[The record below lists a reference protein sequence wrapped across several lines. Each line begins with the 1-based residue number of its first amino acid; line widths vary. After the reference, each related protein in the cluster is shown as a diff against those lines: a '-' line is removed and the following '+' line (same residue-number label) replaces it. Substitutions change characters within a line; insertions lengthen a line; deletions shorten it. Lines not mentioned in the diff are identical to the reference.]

1 MGRPFGFTD
10 EELANEVVGSARS
23 KEFAVSEFIHALV
36 QSEPFRSKQKD
47 SQSRTTMSKIPLQPK
62 WRLFLTCLLAGHIL
76 SANAESPNII
86 LILTDDQGWS
96 QRSGLMDP
104 ENPESGS
111 SYLHTPAMDRI
122 AAEGMRFTGGYSP
135 APLCTP
141 TRRSILCGTSAARSG
156 SEFVSSWVPADHMTL
171 PRALKQANPEYQCAH
186 FGKWGE
192 KMISSPEECGY
203 DVSDGHTGNVT
214 GGMADKMQP
223 AHIVEDP
230 KRTGSVTDRAIK
242 FIREQTKAGKPF
254 YTQVSYYAV
263 HLRTE
268 LLQASLDRYQAKGA
282 PDRAY
287 SQGWAGMLEELDRGI
302 GRLLDE
308 LDALG
313 ISRNTYVVFTTDNG
327 GRGTVPGGDPKSPA
341 PNVPLSGAKHSLLE
355 GGIRV
360 PLMVRGPS
368 IKAGSVCRVP
378 VAGYDFLPTFY
389 ELAGGEG
396 QLSDELD
403 GGNFVTLFSDP
414 ETDSVK
420 RPIDGL
426 VFSRPRQ
433 GMAVIRTGKWKLLAE
448 ISTKREFQSAKL
460 FDVVDDIA
468 EEHDLSNVHRDIARQ
483 LRTRLQTYL
492 ELVVDP
498 SPTMKRRKRAE

>member
-1 MGRPFGFTD
+1 MIKKLYCLLITLFGFT
-10 EELANEVVGSARS
+10 A
-23 KEFAVSEFIHALV
+23 AL
-36 QSEPFRSKQKD
+36 QAD
-47 SQSRTTMSKIPLQPK
+47 
-62 WRLFLTCLLAGHIL
+62 
-76 SANAESPNII
+76 SPNII

-104 ENPESGS
+104 DNPKSGS
-111 SYLHTPAMDRI
+111 RYLHTPAMNRI
-122 AAEGMRFTGGYSP
+122 AEEGMRFTGGYSP

-156 SEFVSSWVPADHMTL
+156 TEFASKWVPADHMTL
-171 PRALKQANPEYQCAH
+171 PRALKLANPKYQCAH

-214 GGMADKMQP
+214 GGMENKMQP

-230 KRTGSVTDRAIK
+230 KRTGSVTDRTIK
-242 FIREQTKAGKPF
+242 FIQKQTKAGKPF
-254 YTQVSYYAV
+254 YAQVSYYAV

-268 LLQASLDRYQAKGA
+268 LRQASLEKYQKKGA

-308 LDALG
+308 LDTLG
-313 ISRNTYVVFTTDNG
+313 ISENTYVVFTTDNG
-327 GRGTVPGGDPKSPA
+327 GRGIVPGGNPKSPA

-360 PLMVRGPS
+360 PLIVRGPS

-378 VAGYDFLPTFY
+378 VVGYDFLPTFY
-389 ELAGGEG
+389 ALAGGKDD
-396 QLSDELD
+396 LSKELD
-403 GGNFVTLFSDP
+403 GGSFVPLFSDP

-426 VFSRPRQ
+426 IFSRPRQ
-433 GMAVIRTGKWKLLAE
+433 RMAAIRAGKWKLLAK
-448 ISTKREFQSAKL
+448 INAKREIQSSKL
-460 FDVVDDIA
+460 FNVVEDIA
-468 EEHDLSNVHRDIARQ
+468 EKNDLFTTQADKAKQLQAR
-483 LRTRLQTYL
+483 LKTYL
-492 ELVVDP
+492 ETVVDP
-498 SPTMKRRKRAE
+498 SPTAKQRKKEK

>member
-1 MGRPFGFTD
+1 MLMIKKLYCLSITLFGFT
-10 EELANEVVGSARS
+10 A
-23 KEFAVSEFIHALV
+23 AL
-36 QSEPFRSKQKD
+36 QADP
-47 SQSRTTMSKIPLQPK
+47 
-62 WRLFLTCLLAGHIL
+62 
-76 SANAESPNII
+76 PNII

-104 ENPESGS
+104 DNPKSGS
-111 SYLHTPAMDRI
+111 RYLHTPAMNRI
-122 AAEGMRFTGGYSP
+122 AEEGMRFTGGYSP

-156 SEFVSSWVPADHMTL
+156 TEFVSKWVPADHMTL
-171 PRALKQANPEYQCAH
+171 PRALKLANPKYQCAH

-214 GGMADKMQP
+214 GGMENKMQP

-230 KRTGSVTDRAIK
+230 KRTGSVTDRTIK
-242 FIREQTKAGKPF
+242 FIQKQTKAGKPF
-254 YTQVSYYAV
+254 YAQVSYYAV

-268 LLQASLDRYQAKGA
+268 LRQASLEKYQKKGA

-308 LDALG
+308 LDTLG
-313 ISRNTYVVFTTDNG
+313 ISDNTYVVFTTDNG
-327 GRGTVPGGDPKSPA
+327 GRGTVPGGNTKSPA

-360 PLMVRGPS
+360 PLIVRGPS

-389 ELAGGEG
+389 ALAGGKDD
-396 QLSDELD
+396 LSKELD
-403 GGNFVTLFSDP
+403 GGSFVPLCSDQ

-426 VFSRPRQ
+426 IFSRPRQ
-433 GMAVIRTGKWKLLAE
+433 RMAAIRAGKWKLLAE
-448 ISTKREFQSAKL
+448 VNAKREIQSSKL
-460 FDVVDDIA
+460 FNVVEDIA
-468 EEHDLSNVHRDIARQ
+468 EKNDLFTTQADKAKQLQAR
-483 LRTRLQTYL
+483 LKTYL
-492 ELVVDP
+492 ETVVDP
-498 SPTMKRRKRAE
+498 SPTAKQRKKEK

>member
-1 MGRPFGFTD
+1 MKTVTMGLIV
-10 EELANEVVGSARS
+10 LAATL
-23 KEFAVSEFIHALV
+23 FAPLNMSETAAA
-36 QSEPFRSKQKD
+36 D
-47 SQSRTTMSKIPLQPK
+47 
-62 WRLFLTCLLAGHIL
+62 
-76 SANAESPNII
+76 SPNII

-104 ENPESGS
+104 ENPKSGS

-122 AAEGMRFTGGYSP
+122 AEEGMRFTGGYSP

-156 SEFVSSWVPADHMTL
+156 SEFESKWVPADHVTL

-192 KMISSPEECGY
+192 KMISSPQECGY

-223 AHIVEDP
+223 PHIVEDP
-230 KRTGSVTDRAIK
+230 KRTGSVTDRSIE
-242 FIREQTKAGKPF
+242 FIRKQTNAGKPF

-268 LLQASLDRYQAKGA
+268 LLQTSLEKYQKKGA

-287 SQGWAGMLEELDRGI
+287 SQGWAGMLEELDSGI
-302 GRLLDE
+302 GRLLNE

-313 ISRNTYVVFTTDNG
+313 ISDKTYVVFTTDNG
-327 GRGTVPGGDPKSPA
+327 GRGTVPGGDPESPA

-389 ELAGGEG
+389 ELAGGNSN
-396 QLSDELD
+396 LSNELD
-403 GGNFVTLFSDP
+403 GGSFVSLFSNP
-414 ETDSVK
+414 EVDSVK

-433 GMAVIRTGKWKLLAE
+433 GMAVIRSGQWKLLAE
-448 ISTKREFQSAKL
+448 VNQNREILSARL
-460 FDVVDDIA
+460 FNVVEDIA
-468 EEHDLSNVHRDIARQ
+468 ENRDLFATHADKATQLQAR
-483 LRTRLQTYL
+483 LKTYL
-492 ELVVDP
+492 ETVDDP
-498 SPTMKRRKRAE
+498 SPTMRRRKQGQ

>member
-1 MGRPFGFTD
+1 MIKKLSCLLATLFGFT
-10 EELANEVVGSARS
+10 A
-23 KEFAVSEFIHALV
+23 AL
-36 QSEPFRSKQKD
+36 QADP
-47 SQSRTTMSKIPLQPK
+47 
-62 WRLFLTCLLAGHIL
+62 
-76 SANAESPNII
+76 PNII

-104 ENPESGS
+104 DNPKSGS
-111 SYLHTPAMDRI
+111 RYLHTPAMNRI
-122 AAEGMRFTGGYSP
+122 AEEGMRFTGGYSP

-156 SEFVSSWVPADHMTL
+156 TEFASKWVPADHMTL
-171 PRALKQANPEYQCAH
+171 PRALKLANPKYQCAH

-203 DVSDGHTGNVT
+203 DVSDGHTGNIT

-223 AHIVEDP
+223 AHIVADP
-230 KRTGSVTDRAIK
+230 KRTGSVTDRSIE
-242 FIREQTKAGKPF
+242 FIRKQTKASKPF
-254 YTQVSYYAV
+254 YAQVSYYAV

-268 LLQASLDRYQAKGA
+268 LRQASLEKYIKKGA

-308 LDALG
+308 LDTLG
-313 ISRNTYVVFTTDNG
+313 ISENTYVVFTTDNG
-327 GRGTVPGGDPKSPA
+327 GRGIVPGGNPKSPA

-360 PLMVRGPS
+360 PLLVRGPS

-378 VAGYDFLPTFY
+378 VVGYDFLPTFY
-389 ELAGGEG
+389 ALAGGKDD
-396 QLSDELD
+396 LPKELD
-403 GGNFVTLFSDP
+403 GGSFVPLFSDP

-426 VFSRPRQ
+426 IFSRPRQ
-433 GMAVIRTGKWKLLAE
+433 RMAAIRAGKWKLLAK
-448 ISTKREFQSAKL
+448 INAKREIQSSKL
-460 FDVVDDIA
+460 FNVVEDIA
-468 EEHDLSNVHRDIARQ
+468 EKNDLFTTQADKAKQLQAR
-483 LRTRLQTYL
+483 LKTYL
-492 ELVVDP
+492 ETVVDP
-498 SPTMKRRKRAE
+498 SPSAKQRKKAK

>member
-1 MGRPFGFTD
+1 MKTSFILIALFGVIT
-10 EELANEVVGSARS
+10 
-23 KEFAVSEFIHALV
+23 AL
-36 QSEPFRSKQKD
+36 QAD
-47 SQSRTTMSKIPLQPK
+47 
-62 WRLFLTCLLAGHIL
+62 
-76 SANAESPNII
+76 SPNII

-104 ENPESGS
+104 DNPQTGS

-122 AAEGMRFTGGYSP
+122 AKEGMRFTGGYSP

-156 SEFVSSWVPADHMTL
+156 TEFASKWVPADHMTL
-171 PRALKQANPEYQCAH
+171 PRALKLANPKYQCAH

-214 GGMADKMQP
+214 GGMENKMQP

-230 KRTGSVTDRAIK
+230 KRTGSVTDRTIK
-242 FIREQTKAGKPF
+242 FIQKQTKAGKPF
-254 YTQVSYYAV
+254 YAQVSYYAV

-268 LLQASLDRYQAKGA
+268 LRQASLEKYQKKGA

-308 LDALG
+308 LDTLG
-313 ISRNTYVVFTTDNG
+313 ISDKTYVVFTTDNG
-327 GRGTVPGGDPKSPA
+327 GRGTVPGGNTKSPA

-360 PLMVRGPS
+360 PLIVRGPS

-389 ELAGGEG
+389 ALAGGKDD
-396 QLSDELD
+396 LSKELD
-403 GGNFVTLFSDP
+403 GGSFVPLFSDP

-426 VFSRPRQ
+426 IFSRPRQ
-433 GMAVIRTGKWKLLAE
+433 RMAAIRAGKWKLLAE
-448 ISTKREFQSAKL
+448 VNAKREIQSSKL
-460 FDVVDDIA
+460 FNVVEDIA
-468 EEHDLSNVHRDIARQ
+468 EKNDLFTTQADKAKQLQAR
-483 LRTRLQTYL
+483 LKTYL
-492 ELVVDP
+492 ETVVDP
-498 SPTMKRRKRAE
+498 SPSAKQRKKAK

>member
-1 MGRPFGFTD
+1 MKKLRYLLISLFGLT
-10 EELANEVVGSARS
+10 A
-23 KEFAVSEFIHALV
+23 AL
-36 QSEPFRSKQKD
+36 QAD
-47 SQSRTTMSKIPLQPK
+47 
-62 WRLFLTCLLAGHIL
+62 
-76 SANAESPNII
+76 SPNII

-104 ENPESGS
+104 ENPKTGS

-122 AAEGMRFTGGYSP
+122 AEEGMRFTGGYSP

-156 SEFVSSWVPADHMTL
+156 TEFVSKWVPADHLTL

-214 GGMADKMQP
+214 GGMEDKMKP

-230 KRTGSVTDRAIK
+230 KRTGSVTDRSIE
-242 FIREQTKAGKPF
+242 FIRKQTKAGKPF

-268 LLQASLDRYQAKGA
+268 LLQASLEKYQKKGA

-287 SQGWAGMLEELDRGI
+287 SQGWAGMLEELDNGI
-302 GRLLDE
+302 GRILDE

-313 ISRNTYVVFTTDNG
+313 ISDKTYVIFTTDNG
-327 GRGTVPGGDPKSPA
+327 GRGTVPGGNPKSPA

-378 VAGYDFLPTFY
+378 VAGYDFLPTFF
-389 ELAGGEG
+389 ELGGGEG
-396 QLSDELD
+396 GLSEELD
-403 GGNFVTLFSDP
+403 GGSFVTLFSDP
-414 ETDSVK
+414 KSDSVK

-426 VFSRPRQ
+426 IFSRPRQ
-433 GMAVIRTGKWKLLAE
+433 GMVAIRSGKWKMLAKFNA
-448 ISTKREFQSAKL
+448 KREIESGKL
-460 FDVVDDIA
+460 FNVVEDIA
-468 EEHDLSNVHRDIARQ
+468 EAHDLSTKKPDKARALQ
-483 LRTRLQTYL
+483 ARLKTYF
-492 ELVVDP
+492 ETVVDP
-498 SPTMKRRKRAE
+498 SPTMRRRKNKD

>member
-1 MGRPFGFTD
+1 MTKQLSLLWATLFGFT
-10 EELANEVVGSARS
+10 
-23 KEFAVSEFIHALV
+23 AV
-36 QSEPFRSKQKD
+36 
-47 SQSRTTMSKIPLQPK
+47 
-62 WRLFLTCLLAGHIL
+62 LLAD
-76 SANAESPNII
+76 SPNII

-122 AAEGMRFTGGYSP
+122 AEEGMRFTGGYSP

-156 SEFVSSWVPADHMTL
+156 TEFNSDWVPADHMTL
-171 PRALKQANPEYQCAH
+171 PRALKLANPEYQCAH

-192 KMISSPEECGY
+192 VMNSSPEECGY
-203 DVSDGHTGNVT
+203 DLSDGRTGNVT
-214 GGMADKMQP
+214 GGMEDKMLP
-223 AHIVEDP
+223 VHIVEDP
-230 KRTGSVTDRAIK
+230 KRTGSVTDRSIE
-242 FIREQTKAGKPF
+242 FIREQSQAGKPF
-254 YTQVSYYAV
+254 YAQVSYYAV

-268 LLQASLDRYQAKGA
+268 LLQTSLDKYQKKSA

-287 SQGWAGMLEELDRGI
+287 SQGWAGMLEELDSGI
-302 GRLLDE
+302 GRILDE

-313 ISRNTYVVFTTDNG
+313 ISDKTYVIFTTDNG

-360 PLMVRGPS
+360 PLLVRGPS
-368 IKAGSVCRVP
+368 IEAGSVCRIP

-389 ELAGGEG
+389 DLAGGKAE
-396 QLSDELD
+396 LSDELD
-403 GGNFVTLFSDP
+403 GGSFVPLFSNP
-414 ETDSVK
+414 KSGSVK

-426 VFSRPRQ
+426 IFSRPRQ
-433 GMAVIRTGKWKLLAE
+433 GMAAIRDGEWKLLAE
-448 ISTKREFQSAKL
+448 INAKREILSAQL
-460 FDVVDDIA
+460 FNVVEDIA
-468 EEHDLSNVHRDIARQ
+468 EEKDRSSTQPDKAKQLHAR
-483 LRTRLQTYL
+483 LKTYL
-492 ELVVDP
+492 ETVVDP
-498 SPTMKRRKRAE
+498 SPELKRRNPD

>member
-1 MGRPFGFTD
+1 MKTSFILITLFGVIT
-10 EELANEVVGSARS
+10 
-23 KEFAVSEFIHALV
+23 AL
-36 QSEPFRSKQKD
+36 QAD
-47 SQSRTTMSKIPLQPK
+47 
-62 WRLFLTCLLAGHIL
+62 
-76 SANAESPNII
+76 SPNII

-104 ENPESGS
+104 DNPQTGS

-122 AAEGMRFTGGYSP
+122 AKEGMRFTGGYSP

-156 SEFVSSWVPADHMTL
+156 TEFASKWVPADHLTL
-171 PRALKQANPEYQCAH
+171 PRALKLANPKYQCAH

-230 KRTGSVTDRAIK
+230 KRTGSVTDRTIK
-242 FIREQTKAGKPF
+242 FIQKQTKAGKPF
-254 YTQVSYYAV
+254 YAQVSYYAV

-268 LLQASLDRYQAKGA
+268 LRQASLEKYQKKGA

-308 LDALG
+308 LDTLG
-313 ISRNTYVVFTTDNG
+313 ISENTYVVFTTDNG
-327 GRGTVPGGDPKSPA
+327 GRGIVPGGNPESPA

-360 PLMVRGPS
+360 PLIVRGPS

-378 VAGYDFLPTFY
+378 VVGYDFLPTFY
-389 ELAGGEG
+389 ALAGGKDD
-396 QLSDELD
+396 LPKELD
-403 GGNFVTLFSDP
+403 GGSFVPLFSDP
-414 ETDSVK
+414 ETDSVR

-426 VFSRPRQ
+426 IFSRPRQ
-433 GMAVIRTGKWKLLAE
+433 RMAAIRAGKWKLLAK
-448 ISTKREFQSAKL
+448 INAKREIQSSKL
-460 FDVVDDIA
+460 FNVVEDIA
-468 EEHDLSNVHRDIARQ
+468 EKNDLFTTQADKAKQLQAR
-483 LRTRLQTYL
+483 LKTYL
-492 ELVVDP
+492 ETVVDP
-498 SPTMKRRKRAE
+498 SPTAKQRKNAK

>member
-1 MGRPFGFTD
+1 MKTSFILITLFGVIT
-10 EELANEVVGSARS
+10 
-23 KEFAVSEFIHALV
+23 AL
-36 QSEPFRSKQKD
+36 QAD
-47 SQSRTTMSKIPLQPK
+47 
-62 WRLFLTCLLAGHIL
+62 
-76 SANAESPNII
+76 SPNII

-104 ENPESGS
+104 DNPQTGS

-122 AAEGMRFTGGYSP
+122 AKEGMRFTEGYSP

-156 SEFVSSWVPADHMTL
+156 TEFASKWVPADHLTL
-171 PRALKQANPEYQCAH
+171 PRALKLANPKYQCAH

-223 AHIVEDP
+223 AHIVADP
-230 KRTGSVTDRAIK
+230 KRTGSVTDRTIK
-242 FIREQTKAGKPF
+242 FIQKQTKAGKPF
-254 YTQVSYYAV
+254 YAQVSYYAV

-268 LLQASLDRYQAKGA
+268 LRQASLEKYQKKGA

-308 LDALG
+308 LDTLG
-313 ISRNTYVVFTTDNG
+313 ISENTYVVFTTDNG
-327 GRGTVPGGDPKSPA
+327 GRGIVPGGNPESPA

-360 PLMVRGPS
+360 PLIVRGPS

-378 VAGYDFLPTFY
+378 VVGYDFLPTFY
-389 ELAGGEG
+389 ALAGGKDD
-396 QLSDELD
+396 LPKELD
-403 GGNFVTLFSDP
+403 GGSFVPLFSDP

-426 VFSRPRQ
+426 IFSRPRQ
-433 GMAVIRTGKWKLLAE
+433 RMAAIRAGKWKLLAK
-448 ISTKREFQSAKL
+448 INAKREIQSSKL
-460 FDVVDDIA
+460 FNVVEDIA
-468 EEHDLSNVHRDIARQ
+468 EKNDLFTTQADKAKQLQAR
-483 LRTRLQTYL
+483 LITYL
-492 ELVVDP
+492 ETVVDP
-498 SPTMKRRKRAE
+498 SPTAKQRKNAK

>member
-1 MGRPFGFTD
+1 MKKSFILIALFGVIT
-10 EELANEVVGSARS
+10 
-23 KEFAVSEFIHALV
+23 AL
-36 QSEPFRSKQKD
+36 QAD
-47 SQSRTTMSKIPLQPK
+47 
-62 WRLFLTCLLAGHIL
+62 
-76 SANAESPNII
+76 SPNII

-104 ENPESGS
+104 DNPQTGS

-122 AAEGMRFTGGYSP
+122 AKEGMRFTGGYSP

-156 SEFVSSWVPADHMTL
+156 TEFASKWVPADHMTL
-171 PRALKQANPEYQCAH
+171 PRALKLANPKYQCAH

-230 KRTGSVTDRAIK
+230 KRTGSVTDRTIK
-242 FIREQTKAGKPF
+242 FIQKQTKAGKPF
-254 YTQVSYYAV
+254 YAQVSYYAV

-268 LLQASLDRYQAKGA
+268 LRQASLEKYQKKGA

-287 SQGWAGMLEELDRGI
+287 SQGWAGMLEELARGI

-308 LDALG
+308 LDTLG
-313 ISRNTYVVFTTDNG
+313 ISENTYVVFTTDNG
-327 GRGTVPGGDPKSPA
+327 GRGIVPGGNPKSPA

-360 PLMVRGPS
+360 PLLVRGPS
-368 IKAGSVCRVP
+368 IKAGADCRVP
-378 VAGYDFLPTFY
+378 VVGYDFLPTFY
-389 ELAGGEG
+389 ALAGGKDD
-396 QLSDELD
+396 LSKELD
-403 GGNFVTLFSDP
+403 GGSFVPLFSDP

-433 GMAVIRTGKWKLLAE
+433 RMAVIRSGQWKLLAE
-448 ISTKREFQSAKL
+448 VNAKREIQSTKL
-460 FDVVDDIA
+460 FNVVEDIA
-468 EEHDLSNVHRDIARQ
+468 EEVDLSTTQADQARQ
-483 LRTRLQTYL
+483 LHTRLKTYL
-492 ELVVDP
+492 ETVVDP
-498 SPTMKRRKRAE
+498 SPTAKQRKNAK

>member
-1 MGRPFGFTD
+1 MKTSFIPIALFGVIT
-10 EELANEVVGSARS
+10 
-23 KEFAVSEFIHALV
+23 AL
-36 QSEPFRSKQKD
+36 QAD
-47 SQSRTTMSKIPLQPK
+47 
-62 WRLFLTCLLAGHIL
+62 
-76 SANAESPNII
+76 SPNII

-104 ENPESGS
+104 DNPQTGS

-122 AAEGMRFTGGYSP
+122 AKEGMRFTGGYSP

-156 SEFVSSWVPADHMTL
+156 TEFASKWVPADHMTL
-171 PRALKQANPEYQCAH
+171 PRALKLANPKYQCAH

-214 GGMADKMQP
+214 GGMENKMQP

-230 KRTGSVTDRAIK
+230 KRTGSVTDRTIK
-242 FIREQTKAGKPF
+242 FIQKQTKAGKPF
-254 YTQVSYYAV
+254 YAQVSYYAV

-268 LLQASLDRYQAKGA
+268 LRQASLEKYQKKGA

-287 SQGWAGMLEELDRGI
+287 SQGWAGMLEELDSGI

-308 LDALG
+308 LDTLG
-313 ISRNTYVVFTTDNG
+313 ISDNTYVVFTTDNG
-327 GRGTVPGGDPKSPA
+327 GRGIVPGGNPKSPA

-360 PLMVRGPS
+360 PLIVRGPS

-389 ELAGGEG
+389 ALAGGKDD
-396 QLSDELD
+396 LPKELD
-403 GGNFVTLFSDP
+403 GGSFVPLFSDP

-426 VFSRPRQ
+426 IFSRPRQ
-433 GMAVIRTGKWKLLAE
+433 RMAAIRAGKWKLLAK
-448 ISTKREFQSAKL
+448 INAKREIQSSKL
-460 FDVVDDIA
+460 FNVVEDIA
-468 EEHDLSNVHRDIARQ
+468 EKNDLFTTQADKAKQLQAR
-483 LRTRLQTYL
+483 LKTYL
-492 ELVVDP
+492 ETVVDP
-498 SPTMKRRKRAE
+498 SPTAKQRKNAK

>member
-1 MGRPFGFTD
+1 
-10 EELANEVVGSARS
+10 
-23 KEFAVSEFIHALV
+23 
-36 QSEPFRSKQKD
+36 
-47 SQSRTTMSKIPLQPK
+47 
-62 WRLFLTCLLAGHIL
+62 
-76 SANAESPNII
+76 
-86 LILTDDQGWS
+86 
-96 QRSGLMDP
+96 
-104 ENPESGS
+104 
-111 SYLHTPAMDRI
+111 
-122 AAEGMRFTGGYSP
+122 
-135 APLCTP
+135 
-141 TRRSILCGTSAARSG
+141 
-156 SEFVSSWVPADHMTL
+156 
-171 PRALKQANPEYQCAH
+171 
-186 FGKWGE
+186 
-192 KMISSPEECGY
+192 MISSPQECGY

-230 KRTGSVTDRAIK
+230 KRTGSVTDRAIG
-242 FIREQTKAGKPF
+242 FIRKQTKAGKPF

-268 LLQASLDRYQAKGA
+268 LLQTSLEKYQSKGA

-287 SQGWAGMLEELDRGI
+287 SQGWAGMLEELDSGI

-313 ISRNTYVVFTTDNG
+313 ISDKTYVVFTTDNG
-327 GRGTVPGGDPKSPA
+327 GRGTVPGGDPKSPP
-341 PNVPLSGAKHSLLE
+341 PNIPLSGAKHSLLE

-389 ELAGGEG
+389 ELAGGKG
-396 QLSDELD
+396 NLSEELD
-403 GGNFVTLFSDP
+403 GGSFVTLFSNP

-433 GMAVIRTGKWKLLAE
+433 GMAVIRDGQWKLLAQVNA
-448 ISTKREFQSAKL
+448 KREIQSARL
-460 FDVVDDIA
+460 FNVVEDIA
-468 EEHDLSNVHRDIARQ
+468 EKRDLSTTQADKARQ
-483 LRTRLQTYL
+483 LHARLQTYL
-492 ELVVDP
+492 ETVVDP
-498 SPTMKRRKRAE
+498 SPTMKRRKKAE

>member
-1 MGRPFGFTD
+1 MIKQLPGLLAALFGFTASLRAD
-10 EELANEVVGSARS
+10 
-23 KEFAVSEFIHALV
+23 
-36 QSEPFRSKQKD
+36 
-47 SQSRTTMSKIPLQPK
+47 
-62 WRLFLTCLLAGHIL
+62 
-76 SANAESPNII
+76 SPNII

-104 ENPESGS
+104 GNPKSGS

-122 AAEGMRFTGGYSP
+122 AEEGMRFTGGYSP

-156 SEFVSSWVPADHMTL
+156 SEFESKWVPADHMTL

-230 KRTGSVTDRAIK
+230 KRTGSVTDRSIE

-254 YTQVSYYAV
+254 YAQVSYYAV

-268 LLQASLDRYQAKGA
+268 LLQSSLDKYQRKGA

-287 SQGWAGMLEELDRGI
+287 SQGWAGMLEELDRGL
-302 GRLLDE
+302 GRILDD

-313 ISRNTYVVFTTDNG
+313 ISNNTYVVFTTDNG

-389 ELAGGEG
+389 ELAGGKG
-396 QLSDELD
+396 KLTKQLD
-403 GGNFVTLFSDP
+403 GGSFVTLFSDP
-414 ETDSVK
+414 DTDSVK

-426 VFSRPRQ
+426 IFSRPRQ
-433 GMAVIRTGKWKLLAE
+433 EMAVIRSGKWKLLAKVNAKRE
-448 ISTKREFQSAKL
+448 IQSARLFNVVEDVAEEQDLSTKQANK
-460 FDVVDDIA
+460 
-468 EEHDLSNVHRDIARQ
+468 ARQ
-483 LRTRLQTYL
+483 LHIRLKDYL
-492 ELVVDP
+492 ETVVDP
-498 SPTMKRRKRAE
+498 SPTIRRRKNTQRH

>member
-1 MGRPFGFTD
+1 MKK
-10 EELANEVVGSARS
+10 LY
-23 KEFAVSEFIHALV
+23 
-36 QSEPFRSKQKD
+36 
-47 SQSRTTMSKIPLQPK
+47 
-62 WRLFLTCLLAGHIL
+62 CLLVIL
-76 SANAESPNII
+76 FGATTAVRADSPNLI

-96 QRSGLMDP
+96 QRSGFMDP
-104 ENPESGS
+104 ENPKSRSG
-111 SYLHTPAMDRI
+111 YLHTPSMDRI
-122 AAEGMRFTGGYSP
+122 AEEGMRFTGGYSP

-156 SEFVSSWVPADHMTL
+156 SEFVSQWVPADHLTV
-171 PRALKQANPEYQCAH
+171 PRALKQANPDYQCAH

-223 AHIVEDP
+223 AHLVEDP
-230 KRTGSVTDRAIK
+230 KRTGTVTDRSIE
-242 FIREQTKAGKPF
+242 FIRKQAKAGKPF
-254 YTQVSYYAV
+254 YAQVSYYAV

-268 LLQASLDRYQAKGA
+268 LLQTSLEKYQDKGA

-287 SQGWAGMLEELDRGI
+287 SQGWAGMLEELDSGI

-313 ISRNTYVVFTTDNG
+313 ISDNTYVVFTTDNG

-360 PLMVRGPS
+360 PLMVRGPP
-368 IKAGSVCRVP
+368 IEAGSVCRVP

-389 ELAGGEG
+389 ELAGGKG
-396 QLSDELD
+396 KLSKELD
-403 GGNFVTLFSDP
+403 GGSFVTLFSNP
-414 ETDSVK
+414 ESGSVE
-420 RPIDGL
+420 RSMDGL

-433 GMAVIRTGKWKLLAE
+433 RMAALRTGPWKLLAE
-448 ISTKREFQSAKL
+448 VNAKREIQSAKL
-460 FDVVDDIA
+460 FNVVQDIA
-468 EEHDLSNVHRDIARQ
+468 EKHDRSVMQADKAKQ
-483 LRTRLQTYL
+483 LQARLQTYL
-492 ELVVDP
+492 ETVVDP
-498 SPTMKRRKRAE
+498 SPTMRRRKKTD

>member
-1 MGRPFGFTD
+1 VLIIKKLYCLLITLFGFT
-10 EELANEVVGSARS
+10 
-23 KEFAVSEFIHALV
+23 AVLRA
-36 QSEPFRSKQKD
+36 D
-47 SQSRTTMSKIPLQPK
+47 
-62 WRLFLTCLLAGHIL
+62 
-76 SANAESPNII
+76 SPNII

-104 ENPESGS
+104 ENPKSGS

-156 SEFVSSWVPADHMTL
+156 TEFASEWVPADHMTL
-171 PRALKQANPEYQCAH
+171 PRALKQANPDYQCAH

-192 KMISSPEECGY
+192 KMISSPEDCGY

-230 KRTGSVTDRAIK
+230 KRTGSVTDRSIK
-242 FIREQTKAGKPF
+242 FIREQTSAGKPF
-254 YTQVSYYAV
+254 YVQVSYYAV

-268 LLQASLDRYQAKGA
+268 LLQSSLEKYQNKGV

-287 SQGWAGMLEELDRGI
+287 SQGWAGMLEELDSGI

-308 LDALG
+308 LDTLG
-313 ISRNTYVVFTTDNG
+313 ISDNTYVVFTTDNG
-327 GRGTVPGGDPKSPA
+327 GRGTVPGGNPESLA
-341 PNVPLSGAKHSLLE
+341 VNAPLSGAKHSLLE

-378 VAGYDFLPTFY
+378 VAGYDFLPTFH
-389 ELAGGEG
+389 ELAGGKG
-396 QLSDELD
+396 KLSDELD
-403 GGNFVTLFSDP
+403 GGSFVTLFSDP
-414 ETDSVK
+414 KTDSVK

-433 GMAVIRTGKWKLLAE
+433 GMAVIRTGQWKLLAE
-448 ISTKREFQSAKL
+448 VNAKRQIQSAKL
-460 FDVVDDIA
+460 FNVVADIA
-468 EEHDLSNVHRDIARQ
+468 EWHDLSTTHPDKARQ
-483 LRTRLQTYL
+483 LHARLKTYL
-492 ELVVDP
+492 ETVDDP
-498 SPTMKRRKRAE
+498 SPTMKRRKNSE

>member
-1 MGRPFGFTD
+1 MAGGNRPYAKATMM
-10 EELANEVVGSARS
+10 
-23 KEFAVSEFIHALV
+23 
-36 QSEPFRSKQKD
+36 KQ
-47 SQSRTTMSKIPLQPK
+47 IY
-62 WRLFLTCLLAGHIL
+62 CLLVTLFAFT
-76 SANAESPNII
+76 AAVQADTPNII

-104 ENPESGS
+104 ENPESRS
-111 SYLHTPAMDRI
+111 NYLHTPAMDRI
-122 AAEGMRFTGGYSP
+122 AKEGMRFTGGYSP

-171 PRALKQANPEYQCAH
+171 PRAIKQANPDYQCAH

-192 KMISSPEECGY
+192 KMISSPQECGY

-230 KRTGSVTDRAIK
+230 KRTGSVTDRSIE
-242 FIREQTKAGKPF
+242 FIRKQTKAGKPF
-254 YTQVSYYAV
+254 YAQVSYYAV

-268 LLQASLDRYQAKGA
+268 LLQSSLEKYQKKGV

-287 SQGWAGMLEELDRGI
+287 SQGWAGMLEELDSGI

-313 ISRNTYVVFTTDNG
+313 ISDQTYVVFTTDNG
-327 GRGTVPGGDPKSPA
+327 GRGTVPGGNPESPA

-360 PLMVRGPS
+360 PLMVRGPE

-378 VAGYDFLPTFY
+378 VAGYDFLPTFF
-389 ELAGGEG
+389 ELAGGQG
-396 QLSDELD
+396 RLSKEID
-403 GGNFVTLFSDP
+403 GGSFVTLFSDP

-433 GMAVIRTGKWKLLAE
+433 RMAVIRSGQWKLLAAVNA
-448 ISTKREFQSAKL
+448 KREIQSAKL
-460 FDVVDDIA
+460 FNVVEDIA
-468 EEHDLSNVHRDIARQ
+468 EEHDLSTTQAEKANDLQAR
-483 LRTRLQTYL
+483 LKTYL
-492 ELVVDP
+492 KTVVDP
-498 SPTMKRRKRAE
+498 SPTMKRRKN